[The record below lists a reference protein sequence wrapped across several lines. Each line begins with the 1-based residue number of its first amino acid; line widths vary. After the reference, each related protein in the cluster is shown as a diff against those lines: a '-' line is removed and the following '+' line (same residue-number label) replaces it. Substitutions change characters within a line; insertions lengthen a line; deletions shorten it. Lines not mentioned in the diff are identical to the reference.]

1 MTDDIDITQQ
11 ADSTVTGGQK
21 IVVTVNGIPDVT
33 QPAASSLT
41 QIVVFGTKA
50 SDNIVVDPSVT
61 VPATLDGGHAGHN
74 VIKGGGGPTRE
85 HGWFGHTVLVGGVG
99 SNELIGR
106 RGLVRFQPSSTTT
119 LIFAGAPKP
128 RFKHRTVRPGGTYYR
143 FTKGHLIPVKSF

>member
-1 MTDDIDITQQ
+1 
-11 ADSTVTGGQK
+11 
-21 IVVTVNGIPDVT
+21 VVTVNGIPDLT

-61 VPATLDGGHAGHN
+61 VTATLDGGHAGRN
-74 VIKGGGGPTRE
+74 VVKGGGGRTLE

-99 SNELIGR
+99 PNELIGR

-143 FTKGHLIPVKSF
+143 FVKGHLIPVLSF